1 MPKGE
6 GGADSYHNSLLLLRG
21 LGGILGLYGGDI
33 GIMEKKMETTIMGFL
48 SKFICYNPLVIALI
62 FSSPALNAKP

>member
-21 LGGILGLYGGDI
+21 FGGILGLYRGDI
-33 GIMEKKMETTIMGFL
+33 GIMERKWKL
-48 SKFICYNPLVIALI
+48 L
-62 FSSPALNAKP
+62 